1 MSFEIKPLSSLIE
14 LQRGHDLP
22 SRERTEGTVPVI
34 GSFGVTGWHNVE
46 RYAGPGVAIGR
57 SGASIGR
64 ATYVSQAYWPLNTCL
79 FVRDFKG
86 NDPRWTYWMLHSLDF
101 AAYNSGSAQPSL
113 NRNYLAQIGVPT
125 PSVRQQTLIG
135 EMLGAL
141 DDKIASNNRV
151 NALGMS
157 LLLAKYRAVPK
168 GRGGVNFEEVALVG
182 GGATPSTKKPE
193 LWGQGVLWATPTD
206 VTALDGVWL
215 DRTER
220 TISPVGL
227 DSISS
232 PLYPVGSI
240 AMTSR
245 ATIGACA
252 LLGEPMAVN
261 QGFIVLQPKQDSRR
275 HWLYCQLFDRVEEL
289 KAWANGATF
298 LELPKKIF
306 RQLPVDLGSESDMD
320 EFAQFATPLVERL
333 HVLQREN
340 WHLATTRD
348 ELLPLLMSGKI
359 TVKDAEK
366 TVEEVV

>member
-1 MSFEIKPLSSLIE
+1 
-14 LQRGHDLP
+14 
-22 SRERTEGTVPVI
+22 
-34 GSFGVTGWHNVE
+34 
-46 RYAGPGVAIGR
+46 
-57 SGASIGR
+57 
-64 ATYVSQAYWPLNTCL
+64 
-79 FVRDFKG
+79 
-86 NDPRWTYWMLHSLDF
+86 
-101 AAYNSGSAQPSL
+101 
-113 NRNYLAQIGVPT
+113 
-125 PSVRQQTLIG
+125 
-135 EMLGAL
+135 
-141 DDKIASNNRV
+141 
-151 NALGMS
+151 
-157 LLLAKYRAVPK
+157 
-168 GRGGVNFEEVALVG
+168 
-182 GGATPSTKKPE
+182 
-193 LWGQGVLWATPTD
+193 
-206 VTALDGVWL
+206 
-215 DRTER
+215 
-220 TISPVGL
+220 
-227 DSISS
+227 
-232 PLYPVGSI
+232 
-240 AMTSR
+240 MTSR